1 MMMREDRMTA
11 ARAAQPKMPPGT
23 DERLASYIFFPFG
36 AEVSSSPKMLTS

>member
-1 MMMREDRMTA
+1 MTA